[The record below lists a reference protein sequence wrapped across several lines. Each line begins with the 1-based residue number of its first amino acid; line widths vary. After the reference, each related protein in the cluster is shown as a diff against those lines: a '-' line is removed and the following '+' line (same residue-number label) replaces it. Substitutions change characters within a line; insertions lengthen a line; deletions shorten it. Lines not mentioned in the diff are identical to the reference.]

1 MLTSHPAT
9 MQSAHGFP
17 HPFGCPQPF
26 EQGAGDNSGFIH
38 QVFHR
43 CPAVTSTESTLVPS
57 QIHMLKPC
65 LPTGTI
71 GQSNDPTALV
81 AGLLNVGRPNLSATS
96 VFLATIFS
104 PGLTG

>member
-1 MLTSHPAT
+1 MSTSHPAT

-17 HPFGCPQPF
+17 HPIGRPHPF
-26 EQGAGDNSGFIH
+26 EQGSGDNSGFIH
-38 QVFHR
+38 QVFPR
-43 CPAVTSTESTLVPS
+43 RPAVTSSESALVPS
-57 QIHMLKPC
+57 QIHILKAC

-81 AGLLNVGRPNLSATS
+81 AGLLNVGRSNLAVTS
-96 VFLATIFS
+96 VLLATIFS